1 MDDNTQKNPDPN
13 SSTTQFSFPNGFH
26 LETPYN
32 RIIGNGLAMVKVIEG
47 LLVLKDYSGSWRET
61 LLINLPLNFYQH
73 RGHRLRKMIKI
84 LPAEI
89 SDEILLA
96 GKKEELGL

>member
-1 MDDNTQKNPDPN
+1 MDDSTRKNPDPN
-13 SSTTQFSFPNGFH
+13 YSTTQFSFPNGFH

-32 RIIGNGLAMVKVIEG
+32 RIIGNGIAMVKVIEG

-61 LLINLPLNFYQH
+61 FLINLTLSLYQH
-73 RGHRLRKMIKI
+73 RLREMIRI

-89 SDEILLA
+89 GDEILLV

>member
-1 MDDNTQKNPDPN
+1 MDDNTQANPDPKA
-13 SSTTQFSFPNGFH
+13 SETQFFLPKGFH
-26 LETPYN
+26 FETPYN
-32 RIIGNGLAMVKVIEG
+32 RIIWNGLAMVKVIEG

-61 LLINLPLNFYQH
+61 LLINLTLSLYQH
-73 RGHRLRKMIKI
+73 RLREMIKI

-89 SDEILLA
+89 GDKILLA

>member
-1 MDDNTQKNPDPN
+1 MDDNTRKNPDPN

-26 LETPYN
+26 FETPYN

-47 LLVLKDYSGSWRET
+47 LLILKDYSGSWRET
-61 LLINLPLNFYQH
+61 LLINLTLSLYQH
-73 RGHRLRKMIKI
+73 RLREMIKT

-89 SDEILLA
+89 GDEILLA
-96 GKKEELGL
+96 GRKEELGL

>member
-1 MDDNTQKNPDPN
+1 MDENTQTNPDSN
-13 SSTTQFSFPNGFH
+13 SSIQFSIPNGFH

-32 RIIGNGLAMVKVIEG
+32 RIIENGLAMVKVIEG

-61 LLINLPLNFYQH
+61 LLINLTLSLYQH
-73 RGHRLRKMIKI
+73 RLRQVIKI

-89 SDEILLA
+89 GDEILLA